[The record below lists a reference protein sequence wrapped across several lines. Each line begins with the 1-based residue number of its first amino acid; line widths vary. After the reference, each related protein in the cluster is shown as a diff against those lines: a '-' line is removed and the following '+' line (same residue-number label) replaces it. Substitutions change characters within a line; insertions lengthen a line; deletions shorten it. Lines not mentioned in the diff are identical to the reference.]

1 MATLRQ
7 EKRILVIISHLPYP
21 QAVDQVNATETQ
33 EALMASLMQKMM
45 RNMEAMEAHLDGN
58 GHNYSG

>member
-1 MATLRQ
+1 M
-7 EKRILVIISHLPYP
+7 VIISHLPYP